1 MKYFKILLAIC
12 VLSLVGCV
20 SVDSLKTQLNS
31 SDASAVSKGKNKIL
45 EIMGRGWYNHETQY
59 GVQRISDKD
68 MISLLRQIED
78 NDFLLEII
86 DVLKNNNGRDKD
98 VFKEACS
105 RVRFA
110 DEAKAISFLR
120 KYKYSKEDYSFPWK
134 EFHIA
139 HKSAVEAVS
148 SEQGLQTIYDE
159 FNADTMDDLKFKSTG
174 DGGMRL
180 DLSLKDMVNL
190 RVAQKIKNQQ
200 TLAKIARQNHYSDKA
215 SKIAIERIT
224 DDNILFS
231 LLGGYT
237 GGYTEEVVSRMSKK
251 FIVKKLLEVTDEE
264 YTHARAMVKV
274 LNHDKILAY
283 LATKAKSKHV
293 RWCATIEIKDK
304 SILVG
309 RLKELDS
316 SSANEVISKLL
327 ESELTTDM
335 VHNIVTNLPI
345 GVNIDLQLTLAKKIE
360 DGKVAKSYFETIDF
374 SGDYEFRGLEDEEGK
389 TIGWRAFD
397 ILSLLLNKMSE
408 DDKKELEDKAFETA
422 NTKEEDKIVFE
433 GLYTGMPFVDF
444 VIVVNAHK
452 IKPASYKSS
461 YKDVNGNTRSDLR
474 KKNWRN
480 ESRIWGF
487 QIFTSDVMKF
497 VDCEDVDTLHQIIHK
512 YVMKREG
519 KCTRLQ
525 YLSLINHRIED
536 NSSSHTNLFTGETSY
551 NIDVKGWEIYSNT
564 KRNTRI
570 SFSEKQGR
578 VRFD

>member
-31 SDASAVSKGKNKIL
+31 SEASAVSKGKNTIL
-45 EIMGRGWYNHETQY
+45 EIMKSHWYNGETQY

-86 DVLKNNNGRDKD
+86 DVLKNNNGRDED

-105 RVRFA
+105 CVRFA

-120 KYKYSKEDYSFPWK
+120 KYKFSKEDYSFPWAK
-134 EFHIA
+134 FHIA
-139 HKSAVEAVS
+139 HKIAVEVIS

-159 FNADTMDDLKFKSTG
+159 FNSDTMDYLKFKSTG
-174 DGGMRL
+174 NGGMRL
-180 DLSLKDMVNL
+180 DPDLKDMVNL

-200 TLAKIARQNHYSDKA
+200 TLAKIARQNHGSDKTN
-215 SKIAIERIT
+215 KIALERIT

-231 LLGGYT
+231 FVGIYR
-237 GGYTEEVVSRMSKK
+237 EKVASRMSKK

-264 YTHARAMVKV
+264 GEYYRDKAMVKV

-283 LATKAKSKHV
+283 LATKAKSKNV
-293 RWCATIEIKDK
+293 RMCATIEIKDK

-309 RLKELDS
+309 QLKELDS

-374 SGDYEFRGLEDEEGK
+374 SGDYEFRGLYDKECK
-389 TIGWRAFD
+389 TIGWRAFN

-408 DDKKELEDKAFETA
+408 DDRKELEDKAFETA
-422 NTKEEDKIVFE
+422 NAKEEDKIVFE

-444 VIVVNAHK
+444 VVVVNAHK
-452 IKPASYKSS
+452 IKPYSYRIS
-461 YKDVNGNTRSDLR
+461 YQGEDISPKSDLR
-474 KKNWRN
+474 KKEWRK
-480 ESRIWGF
+480 ESRMWGF

-525 YLSLINHRIED
+525 YLSLINHRLED

-564 KRNTRI
+564 KKNTRI